1 MNTTYQVPLAV
12 LAGLGVAAGA
22 LLFVAGL
29 RGRDPDADPARSLR
43 LTGPMAARLAC
54 GLAAG
59 LLILVLTQWVAFA
72 IGACVVVLSW
82 NKLLGG
88 ARSQRAALA
97 RLEALAAWIESL
109 RDTVATG
116 TALPEALP
124 ASAGAA
130 NPLITVPLRDLVDRL
145 QSREPLDE
153 ALLMFADQLDDVTAD
168 EAMAALALNARTQGR
183 QLKAVL
189 SALSSAM
196 RRQLSIRRQVEAE
209 RRSTRRASQIIV
221 VITIGMAVGMAMFN
235 PNYVAPYQSVEG
247 QLVLAVVVMLFA
259 AAFWW
264 IRALADFEKPTRF
277 LATPQV
283 RRERSIE
290 LAREGRRSAVPRR
303 WLV

>member
-1 MNTTYQVPLAV
+1 MTAYQTPLAV

-29 RGRDPDADPARSLR
+29 RGRREDEAARSLQ
-43 LTGPMAARLAC
+43 LTGPMAARLAG

-59 LLILVLTQWVAFA
+59 LLVLVLTRWVAFA
-72 IGACVVVLSW
+72 LATCVVVVVW

-88 ARSQRAALA
+88 ARAQKAALA

-130 NPLITVPLRDLVDRL
+130 NPLISAPLRDLVDRL

-153 ALLMFADQLDDVTAD
+153 ALLVFADQLDDVTAD
-168 EAMAALALNARTQGR
+168 EAIAALALNARTQGR

-189 SALSSAM
+189 SALSAAM
-196 RRQLSIRRQVEAE
+196 RRQLMIRRQIEAE

-221 VITIGMAVGMAMFN
+221 VITVGMAVGMAVFN
-235 PNYVAPYQSVEG
+235 PNYVQPYQSVQG
-247 QLVLAVVVMLFA
+247 QLVLAVVVMLFS
-259 AAFWW
+259 AAFLW
-264 IRALADFEKPTRF
+264 IRALADFEKPTRS
-277 LATPQV
+277 LATPDV
-283 RRERSIE
+283 RRERADE
-290 LAREGRRSAVPRR
+290 LARESRQTAVPRR
-303 WLV
+303 WLA